1 MLRRVVSERGTE
13 LPSIVIGKLLKIAVE
28 DKSVISL
35 GPGEPDFTTPRPII
49 AAARKALAE
58 GYTHYSPP
66 QGRLELRQE
75 IARKL
80 KRENRIDANPDD
92 IIVTTGSTEAIMLS
106 LMAMVD
112 PGEGVLITDPGFL
125 AYRPTVEVL
134 NGMPLPVRL
143 SEEQGW
149 QIDVDE
155 LERAIAPEKTNAMII
170 NTPTNPTGT
179 VYTKGVLE
187 DLADFAIE
195 HDIMIISDE
204 AYEKLVYDGERHIS
218 IGSLNGMEDR
228 VLTMQSV
235 SKTYAMAGFR
245 IGWMHGPSKLVSAM
259 TKLHLFSSLSAPTV
273 SQVTTI
279 AALRGSQKPTEDMR
293 KEYDRRRKMMVRRLS
308 EMGLHCA
315 SPRGA
320 FYAFPNIKHLGMS
333 SFKFCEWMIREGKV
347 ATVPGTEFGR
357 CGEGYIRLSYATNY
371 SLIKKAM
378 DRMEKA
384 LKALEKK
391 PRRRPR

>member
-1 MLRRVVSERGTE
+1 MIRSLLSERGQE
-13 LPSIVIGKLLKIAVE
+13 LPGIVIGKLLKIAVE

-35 GPGEPDFTTPRPII
+35 GPGEPDFVAPKSII
-49 AAARKALAE
+49 TAARKALSE
-58 GYTHYSPP
+58 GQTHYSPP

-75 IARKL
+75 LAKKL
-80 KRENRIDANPDD
+80 KKENRIEANPDD
-92 IIVTTGSTEAIMLS
+92 IIVTTGSTEGILLS

-112 PGEGVLITDPGFL
+112 PGEGVLVTDPGFL

-143 SEEQGW
+143 YEEHGW

-155 LERAIAPEKTNAMII
+155 LEKAIAPEKTNAMII

-179 VYTKGVLE
+179 VYTRQTLE

-195 HDIMIISDE
+195 HDIAIISDE

-218 IGSLNGMEDR
+218 IGSLNGMGDR
-228 VLTMQSV
+228 VLTMQSA

-245 IGWMHGPSKLVSAM
+245 VGWMHGPRKLVESM
-259 TKLHLFSSLSAPTV
+259 TKLHLFSTLSAPTV
-273 SQVTTI
+273 SQLALL
-279 AALRGSQKPTEDMR
+279 AALKGSQKPTEGMR
-293 KEYDRRRKMMVRRLS
+293 KEYDRRRRMLVRRLNS
-308 EMGLHCA
+308 MGLHCA
-315 SPRGA
+315 SPKGA

-333 SFKFCEWMIREGKV
+333 SFKFSEWMIREGKV

-357 CGEGYIRLSYATNY
+357 QGEGHIRLSYATNY
-371 SLIKKAM
+371 ELIVKAM
-378 DRMEKA
+378 GRMEKA
-384 LKALEKK
+384 LKKLK
-391 PRRRPR
+391 RR